1 MLLSTYRREALGM
14 LDYYTVKEYSQLTG
28 KDPGNIRRM
37 LINGSL
43 TGEKFGNQWI
53 IPKSV
58 SYPKDKRL
66 RSGNY
71 RNWRKKNILSQAN
84 PTLIKSLKKM
94 CSQLH
99 SIYGNAMYSIILYG
113 SYARGEQTSESDVDI
128 ALILSAESS
137 EKAHD
142 KMVDLVVD
150 YELEL
155 AVTLSVVP
163 IDLNQYLEWKNTL
176 PFYKNIEKEGILLWK
191 TA

>member
-1 MLLSTYRREALGM
+1 M